1 MDHATLPALLG
12 YDRSLLAQLADGE
25 QRQIERLAEA
35 WLLSSLLLAC
45 PPAYA
50 AFLIEHSL
58 VLALVLG
65 AGMLFVVTNMLRLSV
80 AGGGVSAA
88 AEERALRAYTPAL
101 GATVVI
107 GMLALLFAQPA
118 QLPLWKAELDP
129 VVGEYR
135 QALIADHDRLLA
147 ALGRDASD
155 PYRAELA
162 RCDFVVLRLTTI
174 WKTPTRALQLTAF
187 YLLVVLL
194 PTLWARFVA
203 LDALRAYARARWQSE
218 RRLILRAHGENER
231 TRSALLARFP
241 SYTPATSPFADAPFD
256 THVVGALLAPPLARE
271 KHAAKRHWLARFRA
285 RFARARTRALR
296 PERKAKERP

>member
-1 MDHATLPALLG
+1 MDHATLPAWFG

-35 WLLSSLLLAC
+35 WLLSSALLAC
-45 PPAYA
+45 PLAYA

-58 VLALVLG
+58 TLALVLG

-88 AEERALRAYTPAL
+88 AEQRALSVYTPAL
-101 GATVVI
+101 GATMVI

-118 QLPLWKAELDP
+118 QLPLWKSELDP
-129 VVGEYR
+129 VVNEHR
-135 QALIADHDRLLA
+135 QALIADHDRSLA
-147 ALGRDASD
+147 ALGQAASD

-187 YLLVVLL
+187 YVLVVLL

-203 LDALRAYARARWQSE
+203 LAALRAYARARWQSE
-218 RRLILRAHGENER
+218 RRLISRAHGENER
-231 TRSALLARFP
+231 ARSALLARFP
-241 SYTPATSPFADAPFD
+241 SYAPLASPFADAPFD
-256 THVVGALLAPPLARE
+256 TRVLGALLTPPLAQ
-271 KHAAKRHWLARFRA
+271 AKGAPKWRWLGRFRPGK
-285 RFARARTRALR
+285 TT
-296 PERKAKERP
+296 KERP